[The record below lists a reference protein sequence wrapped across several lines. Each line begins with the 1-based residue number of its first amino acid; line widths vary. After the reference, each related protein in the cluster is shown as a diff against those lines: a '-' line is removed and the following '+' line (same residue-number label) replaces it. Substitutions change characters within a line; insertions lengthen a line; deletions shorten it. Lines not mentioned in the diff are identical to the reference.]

1 VQLLLD
7 SHLPRAVA
15 EGLRRAGIDAMA
27 LAEWL
32 GGAFR
37 EAEDELILTHAAE
50 EGRVIVTFDRRTV
63 PSLLAR
69 WAAGG
74 RSHAGV
80 VLIDEKTIRQDDR
93 RGLIRALQ
101 AFVAEH
107 ADEDWRNQVRYLPRP

>member
-7 SHLPRAVA
+7 DHTPSVVA
-15 EGLRRAGIDAMA
+15 EGLRRTGVDAVA

-32 GGAFR
+32 GGLFR
-37 EAEDELILTHAAE
+37 EAEDELILSRAADD
-50 EGRVIVTFDRRTV
+50 GRVLVTYDRRTV

-93 RGLIRALQ
+93 RGLIRALR

-107 ADEDWRNQVRYLPRP
+107 SDEDWRNRVRYLPRP